1 MIRKLF
7 LLTALTACIT
17 VQAHELGDTLVI
29 RDAHKVTIVTND
41 SLQKIKVMG
50 MEDNEDYVYENSIQL
65 VDSNYVGEQRTT
77 YHDLDALGFPVSK
90 RDTTRH
96 RRGVVVYGTMHWWL
110 GFNAGISP
118 DFSFSTFRSLEAAWN
133 ILQFEIEP
141 YHNYRRTMR
150 RYEFG
155 LALQA
160 RNYRFFDTRIF
171 FCSQSIWYLN
181 IYIVPLH

>member
-90 RDTTRH
+90 R
-96 RRGVVVYGTMHWWL
+96 VVVRFQCRHQP
-110 GFNAGISP
+110 GF
-118 DFSFSTFRSLEAAWN
+118 
-133 ILQFEIEP
+133 
-141 YHNYRRTMR
+141 
-150 RYEFG
+150 
-155 LALQA
+155 
-160 RNYRFFDTRIF
+160 
-171 FCSQSIWYLN
+171 
-181 IYIVPLH
+181 